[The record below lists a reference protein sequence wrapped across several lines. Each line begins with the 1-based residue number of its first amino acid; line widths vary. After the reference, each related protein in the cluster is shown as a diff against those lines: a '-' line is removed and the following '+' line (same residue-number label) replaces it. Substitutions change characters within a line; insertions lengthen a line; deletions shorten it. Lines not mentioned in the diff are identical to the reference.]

1 MKRCRKCSTLFEPVR
16 PLQVVCS
23 PACSLAWAQTLAG
36 QKAEK
41 RARAIDKREARAKLE
56 TPAEAARKAQAVFNR
71 WVRLVD
77 ARMPCVSCGHPDDGS
92 RQRHASHYRPAG
104 PNPALRFEPDNTWAS
119 CARCNS
125 HLSGNLTAYRLE
137 LIRRIGIERVEWLE
151 GPHDLPHRTV
161 ADFREIQRHY
171 ARLCRQ
177 LEKLEPTN
185 AQHPPQADPMDA
197 RAGRDD
203 PPGHRGDQAAVAR
216 RPGCAGAG
224 G

>member
-1 MKRCRKCSTLFEPVR
+1 MKVCRLCKTRFEPVR
-16 PLQVVCS
+16 PLQAVCS
-23 PACSLAWAQTLAG
+23 VECSRQWANTDAARRRE
-36 QKAEK
+36 KA
-41 RARAIDKREARAKLE
+41 ARAAARREARGRLE
-56 TPAEAARKAQAVFNR
+56 TPSQAARKAQAVFNR
-71 WVRLVD
+71 WVRLMD
-77 ARMPCVSCGHPDDGS
+77 RGMPCVSCGHPDDGT

-104 PNPALRFEPDNTWAS
+104 PNPALRFEPSNTHSACS
-119 CARCNS
+119 ICNN
-125 HLSGNLTAYRLE
+125 HKSGNLTSYRLE

>member
-1 MKRCRKCSTLFEPVR
+1 MKRCRKCSNLFQPTR

-41 RARAIDKREARAKLE
+41 RARAIAKREARAKLE
-56 TPAEAARKAQAVFNR
+56 TPAMAARKAQSVFNR
-71 WVRLVD
+71 WIRLSD
-77 ARMPCVSCGHPDDGS
+77 RGMPCVSCGHPDDGS
-92 RQRHASHYRPAG
+92 RQRHASHYRPVG
-104 PNPALRFEPDNTWAS
+104 SNPALRYHPDNVHAACS
-119 CARCNS
+119 ICNN
-125 HLSGNLTAYRLE
+125 HKSGNLTPYRLE

-177 LEKLEPTN
+177 LEKLDPTN

-203 PPGHRGDQAAVAR
+203 PPGHRGDRAAVAR

>member
-1 MKRCRKCSTLFEPVR
+1 MKRCRKCSSQFEPVR

-41 RARAIDKREARAKLE
+41 RARAIAKRESRAKLE
-56 TPAEAARKAQAVFNR
+56 TPAEAARKAQTVFNR

-104 PNPALRFEPDNTWAS
+104 PNPALRFEPDNCWAS
-119 CARCNS
+119 CQRCNS

-151 GPHDLPHRTV
+151 GHHDLPHRTV
-161 ADFREIQRHY
+161 ADFRAIESEYRKRIR
-171 ARLCRQ
+171 AI
-177 LEKLEPTN
+177 EKTTN
-185 AQHPPQADPMDA
+185 EGRPHGRADKAADQVDA
-197 RAGRDD
+197 GPRGDD
-203 PPGHRGDQAAVAR
+203 PPVHSGDGAAAT
-216 RPGCAGAG
+216 A
-224 G
+224 